1 MSVFMRNDQLWDQ
14 EVKGQ
19 GHTRPKI
26 DLEVSL
32 LTLLYR
38 VAFVVYEISLLLHCV
53 VLITVSTF

>member
-1 MSVFMRNDQLWDQ
+1 MSVFLRNDQLWGD

-32 LTLLYR
+32 LTLLHR
-38 VAFVVYEISLLLHCV
+38 VAFVVYEISLLLQRV